1 MYIVNQV
8 AFVILRLEVQLAVDV
23 VAASIRDRQSPI
35 AVRHAACGVCVP
47 QSVLPI
53 SQDAWKGRNCQTRV
67 SLHGALFL
75 DSQNS

>member
-53 SQDAWKGRNCQTRV
+53 SQDA
-67 SLHGALFL
+67 
-75 DSQNS
+75 